1 MRIGLILVRH
11 PVERQSSITPEVA
24 RLLSQRGVEVDR
36 LYPDEEAV
44 DLGRLGVEHD
54 LYVLKSGT
62 ETALSL
68 AGALHE
74 AGANILNP
82 YPVAAACRDKVLAT
96 QLLRIAGVPLPET
109 HVAARPEHFEPL
121 LREGPLVLKPSRGSE
136 GRGIRIVRTAGE
148 LADVETSGPLI
159 AQRYKEP
166 TGRDR
171 KLYRIGDRVFGVKR
185 AWPARTYEEK
195 VGEPFQL
202 NEELREIVWRCG
214 TAFGIDLY
222 GVDVVESD
230 RSYVV
235 DMSSFPGFKGVPD
248 AAALLADYLYEAGRR
263 ALGAIAPPLY
273 EETAPS
279 PTQPSVR

>member
-166 TGRDR
+166 SGRDR

-279 PTQPSVR
+279 PTQRSAR